1 MAERRLTP
9 RTLNIALFVLIAGV
23 VTLIRLLPVHDLGL
37 SAEMGNLD
45 QSVPE
50 LPGLW
55 ARWPAPDLM
64 LCLTLAWIVRRPD
77 LLPAP
82 LIAAYFLFE
91 DLLLMRPPGAW
102 ALVVVLATEFLRTR
116 TALLRGAGFW
126 LEFVLVA
133 GIMVAMWLGN
143 RALLAIVIVPQV
155 PLDLSFAQLVGSVIL
170 YPLVVG
176 FVQVVLRLRKPAAG
190 ELDGMG
196 QKL

>member
-1 MAERRLTP
+1 MAEKRLTP
-9 RTLNIALFVLIAGV
+9 RTAHIALFLLIAGL
-23 VTLIRLLPVHDLGL
+23 VTLLRLLPIHDLDL

-55 ARWPAPDLM
+55 AQWPAPDLM
-64 LCLTLAWIVRRPD
+64 LCLTMAWVVRRPD

-116 TALLRGAGFW
+116 TALLRGTGFW
-126 LEFVLVA
+126 LEYLMVA

-143 RALLAIVIVPQV
+143 RALLAIVIAPQA
-155 PLDLSFAQLVGSVIL
+155 PLDLSFAQLAGSVL
-170 YPLVVG
+170 VYPLVVG
-176 FVQVVLRLRKPAAG
+176 FVQIVLRLRKPAAG